1 MLKVAFL
8 DRDGV
13 INIDYGHVYKKEN
26 FIFIEDAIDAM
37 MLLNANEFKI
47 IIVTNQAGIAKG
59 LYSEDDYNKLTT
71 WYLDFLK
78 EKGIEVLDVF
88 FCPYHIDS
96 NIKKYKKESLNR
108 KPNPGMFLQAMKKYA
123 IDKPNSF
130 TVGDKISDIEASKK
144 SGIKN
149 NYLIKEGFTEDLAY
163 QDINIVSNL
172 KEAVECAL
180 RK

>member
-13 INIDYGHVYKKEN
+13 INIDYGHVYKKES

-37 MLLNANEFKI
+37 KLLNANQFKI

-59 LYSEDDYNKLTT
+59 LYTEDDYNKLTI
-71 WYLDFLK
+71 WYLKFLK

-96 NIKKYKKESLNR
+96 KIKKYKKDSFNR
-108 KPNPGMFLQAMKKYA
+108 KPNPGMFLEAMNKYA
-123 IDKPNSF
+123 IDKVNSF
-130 TVGDKISDIEASKK
+130 TVGDNFSDIKASKK

-149 NYLIKEGFTEDLAY
+149 NYLINKGPIEDCDY
-163 QDINIVSNL
+163 RNINIVSNL
-172 KEAVECAL
+172 KEAVECVL
-180 RK
+180 KK

>member
-26 FIFIEDAIDAM
+26 FIFIEDVIDAM

-78 EKGIEVLDVF
+78 EKGIDVDF
-88 FCPYHIDS
+88 FCDS
-96 NIKKYKKESLNR
+96 DERKHHLKVEQKNIISPEKLKTFEKDTDIFVCNIYFSSIVPFLKESGLN
-108 KPNPGMFLQAMKKYA
+108 FLITDA
-123 IDKPNSF
+123 
-130 TVGDKISDIEASKK
+130 
-144 SGIKN
+144 
-149 NYLIKEGFTEDLAY
+149 
-163 QDINIVSNL
+163 
-172 KEAVECAL
+172 
-180 RK
+180 